1 MTVYKTGNMWDA
13 YDNVDY
19 FLITTN
25 STIKNNGAVVMGRG
39 IAKTV
44 RDKWHGIDVTF
55 GRKITETCGSGGF
68 YGVLFDDNVGFFQ
81 VKYHWGDQA
90 RLDLIKSS
98 TAALWLS
105 ASAAPDRKFALN
117 MPGIGNGGLAY
128 SLVKPIVDELP
139 DNVDIWTFT

>member
-1 MTVYKTGNMWDA
+1 MTVYKTGNMWDD

-44 RDKWHGIDVTF
+44 KDKWYGIDVTF

-68 YGVLFDDNVGFFQ
+68 YGVLFDDNIGFFQ

-90 RLDLIKSS
+90 RLDLIESS
-98 TAALWLS
+98 TAALWLL
-105 ASAAPDRKFALN
+105 ASAAPDKKFALN

-128 SLVKPIVDELP
+128 SLVKPLVDELP
-139 DNVDIWTFT
+139 DNVDIWTFN